1 MRGFILRVLINA
13 IVLGVLTAG
22 WLPGIF
28 VTGQNRWVVL
38 FGVALIFGLVNGLV
52 KPLVNLLTCAL
63 TLLTFGLFRLI
74 VNGAMLLLTAE
85 LSRLV
90 ERTLGGRLIVDGLG
104 WAIVGAIVASI
115 LGLILENLLD
125 VDGER
130 DRRKD
135 TDGW

>member
-1 MRGFILRVLINA
+1 MRGFILRVIVNA
-13 IVLGVLTAG
+13 IVLAVLTAG

-28 VTGQNRWVVL
+28 VIGQNRWVVL
-38 FGVALIFGLVNGLV
+38 IGVALIFGLVNGLV

-90 ERTLGGRLIVDGLG
+90 ERTLGGRLIIDGLG
-104 WAIVGAIVASI
+104 WAILGAIVASI
-115 LGLILENLLD
+115 LGLILEKVLD

-130 DRRKD
+130 ERRDRDR
-135 TDGW
+135 W